1 MKRKYRWNYSR
12 HLLTLLRGLLIF
24 FCLVSTIEAA
34 QAQTTVRVADGY
46 PKFTGGNR
54 LVAYGEPL
62 TIAYRFTP
70 QGGPLTDAKVQ
81 LQLPNDVEVENPQV
95 TIGGIGITK
104 TQAGQTVTLSFNGA
118 IPKDHE
124 VEVQVDVKATGCI
137 TPGVVQFTVKVLSGT
152 DSKVSANLTA
162 NAARPVLQIGLPAGG
177 DNINFN
183 GIPTTPK
190 TVTTYLRTA
199 SADKAS
205 SAQVTYTVST
215 SEVTLSE
222 FKLNG
227 SPLTPTETNL
237 PDGKRTYT
245 LTFASPATMGGSM
258 IDNTNSKQ
266 ITFKAVGTPV
276 ICGYQKISAT
286 ARFPHN
292 GAACHTSSE
301 QQIMLAMGGSGSTP
315 AFSATSCQYVAANNS
330 SAATIAPKDVPKDGS
345 LTWVRTVFTNSSTA
359 AIRKFSV
366 DCRINGGL
374 SYYGCID
381 TSKIFVQ
388 NGNGPLKK
396 ISPLKRYTYGFNDRK
411 LKSSFTGMIDNFI
424 NMEVYE
430 MIPAGQTVTLYVAT
444 HNGNVFEEPTNERFR
459 WTGYGTPDCH
469 SLEVFIHSIEGFC
482 SKNTGKIKT
491 ETLPKVILPM
501 FTNQVSINS
510 QTCKGEQTFKRT
522 VPITLGQIDAAP
534 SVFTVTAPAWLSIED
549 LKITLNENGTGS
561 FPATVTFTP
570 TSHSSSKR
578 SFKITSS
585 ASISGATRGYL
596 HVTFKSPACV
606 APLTNRSDTIYYT
619 TDQLWGSTTLTKV
632 GYLKQGVSHICKS
645 EGIALDTFYLKRHE
659 NSVGYK
665 DTDNDGNPD
674 NGTQKLP
681 EADVNHKRF
690 ASEDEGSFHWRGK
703 VEGSPGDPDRYEY
716 LYLPIDGTA
725 AVARNT
731 VYGFIPNLS
740 SGHVEIKVNGANK
753 TNDATVDHT
762 VMTGN
767 KNYFMIRYPDKF
779 KPGDNIEI
787 RIDFTPAIRVNG
799 IYTITNAT
807 LTSYFKVSE
816 NALTNPFTEGKGS
829 DDIQVNG
836 INAHLVKPSS
846 ISTYGGNPIVVFESR
861 MPKTN
866 LLFDWEATM
875 VYLNGKFENEARYF
889 YYVKKVTYKL
899 PPGYTMEDQITVSKR
914 NDPSLG
920 TKTLTSEPGSTPS
933 ERTYDFSKLFQT
945 DNPAGTLTG
954 GKWRLWKD
962 QWYLDPKVT
971 LKINPSLVQHDTS
984 KVVITR
990 TFHNLR
996 TGQDEELHSTYW
1008 PLLIWNSKAN
1018 FTIDQPNTDIVSY
1031 GPYTTGPRLKL
1042 SNKTSAA
1049 LNNIWFYFKG
1059 KVKDVK
1065 LIANGIEHTGI
1076 NVTGTDGGCWVNVP
1090 NLPANNDMIYNPVYT
1105 SLVTE
1110 CPHSEVAVYA
1120 CSAFGST
1127 WTPTTTAP
1135 LDIDDEHIID
1145 KKIFRI
1151 ILSSSAKIDGTIT
1164 SNLNTVKAS
1173 PNDASNAYTVT
1184 AELSSNA
1191 SEGMV
1196 KNVEMEFKVPIGQVY
1211 VPGSAEI
1218 EYPIGTTNPLPSGST
1233 LESVLTNTFGPASDD
1248 STARS
1253 ARLKLNDTGL
1263 PALGNNVILP
1273 GASGNPPAV
1282 DTVKRTARIRMK
1294 FRALCSTQ
1302 IFDPIKY
1309 SGIVY
1314 GKNICGGNANGDGVS
1329 IVSQNIKPD
1338 INYDYDFEMQIAPQ
1352 SATSDHTSFAFNEGY
1367 TRDTLK
1373 LTIKR
1378 HYGSAQDMKSG
1389 DYLAVELPK
1398 ELDIDSFYIHYKG
1411 VSGSL
1416 SGLNKRDSIVGN
1428 TIVAGVR
1435 TLKLPFPISE
1445 YNIDATKGYNSVI
1458 HCFIPVIYTP
1468 DGQTRAGNPIDS
1480 IRSSIRSTVTFKGGC
1495 PDVPMKLGL
1504 KTQKVALFTA
1514 VEYPHIAWIGDT
1526 ARFQITSHGFDGKW
1540 YKEKTGGIVANT
1552 ENPWINIPTDTAMV
1566 GDTVF
1571 YFTPVINNTEYGNGN
1586 LRLPYR
1592 VRIWLRPWFI
1602 KNLDTMKY
1610 ICTDH
1615 DTLRVKAGG
1624 MDVSYRWYKDGDSI
1638 AGATD
1643 TFFVVTQPGKY
1654 HVMVKDT
1661 VTPPNIISSDTMNVY
1676 FREFPVITKDLKAPR
1691 RDCDRLSYVLEVG
1704 TQGHHLLYQWYRN
1717 GLPIPGAHQRSY
1729 RALAKDSSGFYRVT
1743 VKNICGDSISSRQ
1756 CYISFCDE
1764 KISGIGRRI
1773 ELIVPNTA
1781 ETTPPANGLIYVN
1794 SRQDFVFTIKA
1805 RKGYSVKYMTI
1816 TTDSPIWTEFSGGI
1830 QRTML
1835 SDSVVQVRIQTVTRD
1850 LKVTVSGITPLANTN
1865 ITEQPQ
1871 KAWAHK
1877 GKLYVETERNETV
1890 YIYTVTG
1897 QLYKREDAQAGLNV
1911 FDLESGY
1918 YIIRLASGYS
1928 GKVFIE

>member
-330 SAATIAPKDVPKDGS
+330 SAAPIAPKDVPKDGS

-690 ASEDEGSFHWRGK
+690 ASEDEGSFYWRGK

-889 YYVKKVTYKL
+889 
-899 PPGYTMEDQITVSKR
+899 
-914 NDPSLG
+914 
-920 TKTLTSEPGSTPS
+920 
-933 ERTYDFSKLFQT
+933 
-945 DNPAGTLTG
+945 
-954 GKWRLWKD
+954 
-962 QWYLDPKVT
+962 
-971 LKINPSLVQHDTS
+971 
-984 KVVITR
+984 
-990 TFHNLR
+990 
-996 TGQDEELHSTYW
+996 
-1008 PLLIWNSKAN
+1008 
-1018 FTIDQPNTDIVSY
+1018 FT
-1031 GPYTTGPRLKL
+1031 
-1042 SNKTSAA
+1042 
-1049 LNNIWFYFKG
+1049 
-1059 KVKDVK
+1059 
-1065 LIANGIEHTGI
+1065 
-1076 NVTGTDGGCWVNVP
+1076 
-1090 NLPANNDMIYNPVYT
+1090 
-1105 SLVTE
+1105 
-1110 CPHSEVAVYA
+1110 
-1120 CSAFGST
+1120 
-1127 WTPTTTAP
+1127 
-1135 LDIDDEHIID
+1135 
-1145 KKIFRI
+1145 
-1151 ILSSSAKIDGTIT
+1151 
-1164 SNLNTVKAS
+1164 
-1173 PNDASNAYTVT
+1173 
-1184 AELSSNA
+1184 
-1191 SEGMV
+1191 
-1196 KNVEMEFKVPIGQVY
+1196 
-1211 VPGSAEI
+1211 
-1218 EYPIGTTNPLPSGST
+1218 
-1233 LESVLTNTFGPASDD
+1233 
-1248 STARS
+1248 
-1253 ARLKLNDTGL
+1253 
-1263 PALGNNVILP
+1263 
-1273 GASGNPPAV
+1273 
-1282 DTVKRTARIRMK
+1282 
-1294 FRALCSTQ
+1294 
-1302 IFDPIKY
+1302 
-1309 SGIVY
+1309 
-1314 GKNICGGNANGDGVS
+1314 
-1329 IVSQNIKPD
+1329 
-1338 INYDYDFEMQIAPQ
+1338 
-1352 SATSDHTSFAFNEGY
+1352 
-1367 TRDTLK
+1367 
-1373 LTIKR
+1373 
-1378 HYGSAQDMKSG
+1378 
-1389 DYLAVELPK
+1389 
-1398 ELDIDSFYIHYKG
+1398 
-1411 VSGSL
+1411 
-1416 SGLNKRDSIVGN
+1416 
-1428 TIVAGVR
+1428 
-1435 TLKLPFPISE
+1435 
-1445 YNIDATKGYNSVI
+1445 
-1458 HCFIPVIYTP
+1458 
-1468 DGQTRAGNPIDS
+1468 
-1480 IRSSIRSTVTFKGGC
+1480 
-1495 PDVPMKLGL
+1495 
-1504 KTQKVALFTA
+1504 
-1514 VEYPHIAWIGDT
+1514 
-1526 ARFQITSHGFDGKW
+1526 
-1540 YKEKTGGIVANT
+1540 
-1552 ENPWINIPTDTAMV
+1552 
-1566 GDTVF
+1566 
-1571 YFTPVINNTEYGNGN
+1571 
-1586 LRLPYR
+1586 
-1592 VRIWLRPWFI
+1592 
-1602 KNLDTMKY
+1602 
-1610 ICTDH
+1610 
-1615 DTLRVKAGG
+1615 
-1624 MDVSYRWYKDGDSI
+1624 
-1638 AGATD
+1638 
-1643 TFFVVTQPGKY
+1643 
-1654 HVMVKDT
+1654 
-1661 VTPPNIISSDTMNVY
+1661 
-1676 FREFPVITKDLKAPR
+1676 
-1691 RDCDRLSYVLEVG
+1691 
-1704 TQGHHLLYQWYRN
+1704 
-1717 GLPIPGAHQRSY
+1717 
-1729 RALAKDSSGFYRVT
+1729 
-1743 VKNICGDSISSRQ
+1743 
-1756 CYISFCDE
+1756 
-1764 KISGIGRRI
+1764 
-1773 ELIVPNTA
+1773 
-1781 ETTPPANGLIYVN
+1781 
-1794 SRQDFVFTIKA
+1794 
-1805 RKGYSVKYMTI
+1805 
-1816 TTDSPIWTEFSGGI
+1816 
-1830 QRTML
+1830 
-1835 SDSVVQVRIQTVTRD
+1835 
-1850 LKVTVSGITPLANTN
+1850 
-1865 ITEQPQ
+1865 
-1871 KAWAHK
+1871 
-1877 GKLYVETERNETV
+1877 
-1890 YIYTVTG
+1890 
-1897 QLYKREDAQAGLNV
+1897 
-1911 FDLESGY
+1911 
-1918 YIIRLASGYS
+1918 
-1928 GKVFIE
+1928 

>member
-330 SAATIAPKDVPKDGS
+330 SAAPIAPKDVPKDGS

-866 LLFDWEATM
+866 LLFD
-875 VYLNGKFENEARYF
+875 
-889 YYVKKVTYKL
+889 
-899 PPGYTMEDQITVSKR
+899 
-914 NDPSLG
+914 
-920 TKTLTSEPGSTPS
+920 
-933 ERTYDFSKLFQT
+933 
-945 DNPAGTLTG
+945 
-954 GKWRLWKD
+954 
-962 QWYLDPKVT
+962 
-971 LKINPSLVQHDTS
+971 
-984 KVVITR
+984 
-990 TFHNLR
+990 
-996 TGQDEELHSTYW
+996 
-1008 PLLIWNSKAN
+1008 
-1018 FTIDQPNTDIVSY
+1018 
-1031 GPYTTGPRLKL
+1031 
-1042 SNKTSAA
+1042 
-1049 LNNIWFYFKG
+1049 
-1059 KVKDVK
+1059 
-1065 LIANGIEHTGI
+1065 
-1076 NVTGTDGGCWVNVP
+1076 
-1090 NLPANNDMIYNPVYT
+1090 
-1105 SLVTE
+1105 
-1110 CPHSEVAVYA
+1110 
-1120 CSAFGST
+1120 
-1127 WTPTTTAP
+1127 
-1135 LDIDDEHIID
+1135 
-1145 KKIFRI
+1145 
-1151 ILSSSAKIDGTIT
+1151 
-1164 SNLNTVKAS
+1164 
-1173 PNDASNAYTVT
+1173 
-1184 AELSSNA
+1184 
-1191 SEGMV
+1191 
-1196 KNVEMEFKVPIGQVY
+1196 
-1211 VPGSAEI
+1211 
-1218 EYPIGTTNPLPSGST
+1218 
-1233 LESVLTNTFGPASDD
+1233 
-1248 STARS
+1248 
-1253 ARLKLNDTGL
+1253 
-1263 PALGNNVILP
+1263 
-1273 GASGNPPAV
+1273 
-1282 DTVKRTARIRMK
+1282 
-1294 FRALCSTQ
+1294 
-1302 IFDPIKY
+1302 
-1309 SGIVY
+1309 
-1314 GKNICGGNANGDGVS
+1314 
-1329 IVSQNIKPD
+1329 
-1338 INYDYDFEMQIAPQ
+1338 
-1352 SATSDHTSFAFNEGY
+1352 
-1367 TRDTLK
+1367 
-1373 LTIKR
+1373 
-1378 HYGSAQDMKSG
+1378 
-1389 DYLAVELPK
+1389 
-1398 ELDIDSFYIHYKG
+1398 
-1411 VSGSL
+1411 
-1416 SGLNKRDSIVGN
+1416 
-1428 TIVAGVR
+1428 
-1435 TLKLPFPISE
+1435 
-1445 YNIDATKGYNSVI
+1445 
-1458 HCFIPVIYTP
+1458 
-1468 DGQTRAGNPIDS
+1468 
-1480 IRSSIRSTVTFKGGC
+1480 
-1495 PDVPMKLGL
+1495 
-1504 KTQKVALFTA
+1504 
-1514 VEYPHIAWIGDT
+1514 
-1526 ARFQITSHGFDGKW
+1526 
-1540 YKEKTGGIVANT
+1540 
-1552 ENPWINIPTDTAMV
+1552 
-1566 GDTVF
+1566 
-1571 YFTPVINNTEYGNGN
+1571 
-1586 LRLPYR
+1586 
-1592 VRIWLRPWFI
+1592 
-1602 KNLDTMKY
+1602 
-1610 ICTDH
+1610 
-1615 DTLRVKAGG
+1615 
-1624 MDVSYRWYKDGDSI
+1624 
-1638 AGATD
+1638 
-1643 TFFVVTQPGKY
+1643 
-1654 HVMVKDT
+1654 
-1661 VTPPNIISSDTMNVY
+1661 
-1676 FREFPVITKDLKAPR
+1676 
-1691 RDCDRLSYVLEVG
+1691 
-1704 TQGHHLLYQWYRN
+1704 
-1717 GLPIPGAHQRSY
+1717 
-1729 RALAKDSSGFYRVT
+1729 
-1743 VKNICGDSISSRQ
+1743 
-1756 CYISFCDE
+1756 
-1764 KISGIGRRI
+1764 
-1773 ELIVPNTA
+1773 
-1781 ETTPPANGLIYVN
+1781 
-1794 SRQDFVFTIKA
+1794 
-1805 RKGYSVKYMTI
+1805 
-1816 TTDSPIWTEFSGGI
+1816 
-1830 QRTML
+1830 
-1835 SDSVVQVRIQTVTRD
+1835 
-1850 LKVTVSGITPLANTN
+1850 
-1865 ITEQPQ
+1865 
-1871 KAWAHK
+1871 
-1877 GKLYVETERNETV
+1877 
-1890 YIYTVTG
+1890 
-1897 QLYKREDAQAGLNV
+1897 
-1911 FDLESGY
+1911 
-1918 YIIRLASGYS
+1918 
-1928 GKVFIE
+1928 

>member
-330 SAATIAPKDVPKDGS
+330 SAAPIAPKDVPKDGS

-396 ISPLKRYTYGFNDRK
+396 ISPLKRYTYSFNDRK

-731 VYGFIPNLS
+731 VTDLS
-740 SGHVEIKVNGANK
+740 
-753 TNDATVDHT
+753 
-762 VMTGN
+762 
-767 KNYFMIRYPDKF
+767 
-779 KPGDNIEI
+779 
-787 RIDFTPAIRVNG
+787 
-799 IYTITNAT
+799 
-807 LTSYFKVSE
+807 
-816 NALTNPFTEGKGS
+816 
-829 DDIQVNG
+829 
-836 INAHLVKPSS
+836 
-846 ISTYGGNPIVVFESR
+846 
-861 MPKTN
+861 
-866 LLFDWEATM
+866 
-875 VYLNGKFENEARYF
+875 
-889 YYVKKVTYKL
+889 
-899 PPGYTMEDQITVSKR
+899 
-914 NDPSLG
+914 
-920 TKTLTSEPGSTPS
+920 
-933 ERTYDFSKLFQT
+933 
-945 DNPAGTLTG
+945 
-954 GKWRLWKD
+954 
-962 QWYLDPKVT
+962 
-971 LKINPSLVQHDTS
+971 
-984 KVVITR
+984 
-990 TFHNLR
+990 
-996 TGQDEELHSTYW
+996 
-1008 PLLIWNSKAN
+1008 
-1018 FTIDQPNTDIVSY
+1018 
-1031 GPYTTGPRLKL
+1031 
-1042 SNKTSAA
+1042 
-1049 LNNIWFYFKG
+1049 
-1059 KVKDVK
+1059 
-1065 LIANGIEHTGI
+1065 
-1076 NVTGTDGGCWVNVP
+1076 
-1090 NLPANNDMIYNPVYT
+1090 
-1105 SLVTE
+1105 
-1110 CPHSEVAVYA
+1110 
-1120 CSAFGST
+1120 
-1127 WTPTTTAP
+1127 
-1135 LDIDDEHIID
+1135 
-1145 KKIFRI
+1145 
-1151 ILSSSAKIDGTIT
+1151 
-1164 SNLNTVKAS
+1164 
-1173 PNDASNAYTVT
+1173 
-1184 AELSSNA
+1184 
-1191 SEGMV
+1191 
-1196 KNVEMEFKVPIGQVY
+1196 
-1211 VPGSAEI
+1211 
-1218 EYPIGTTNPLPSGST
+1218 
-1233 LESVLTNTFGPASDD
+1233 
-1248 STARS
+1248 
-1253 ARLKLNDTGL
+1253 
-1263 PALGNNVILP
+1263 
-1273 GASGNPPAV
+1273 
-1282 DTVKRTARIRMK
+1282 
-1294 FRALCSTQ
+1294 
-1302 IFDPIKY
+1302 
-1309 SGIVY
+1309 
-1314 GKNICGGNANGDGVS
+1314 
-1329 IVSQNIKPD
+1329 
-1338 INYDYDFEMQIAPQ
+1338 
-1352 SATSDHTSFAFNEGY
+1352 
-1367 TRDTLK
+1367 
-1373 LTIKR
+1373 
-1378 HYGSAQDMKSG
+1378 
-1389 DYLAVELPK
+1389 
-1398 ELDIDSFYIHYKG
+1398 
-1411 VSGSL
+1411 
-1416 SGLNKRDSIVGN
+1416 
-1428 TIVAGVR
+1428 R
-1435 TLKLPFPISE
+1435 TL
-1445 YNIDATKGYNSVI
+1445 A
-1458 HCFIPVIYTP
+1458 
-1468 DGQTRAGNPIDS
+1468 A
-1480 IRSSIRSTVTFKGGC
+1480 
-1495 PDVPMKLGL
+1495 
-1504 KTQKVALFTA
+1504 
-1514 VEYPHIAWIGDT
+1514 
-1526 ARFQITSHGFDGKW
+1526 
-1540 YKEKTGGIVANT
+1540 
-1552 ENPWINIPTDTAMV
+1552 AM
-1566 GDTVF
+1566 
-1571 YFTPVINNTEYGNGN
+1571 
-1586 LRLPYR
+1586 
-1592 VRIWLRPWFI
+1592 
-1602 KNLDTMKY
+1602 
-1610 ICTDH
+1610 
-1615 DTLRVKAGG
+1615 
-1624 MDVSYRWYKDGDSI
+1624 
-1638 AGATD
+1638 
-1643 TFFVVTQPGKY
+1643 
-1654 HVMVKDT
+1654 
-1661 VTPPNIISSDTMNVY
+1661 
-1676 FREFPVITKDLKAPR
+1676 
-1691 RDCDRLSYVLEVG
+1691 
-1704 TQGHHLLYQWYRN
+1704 
-1717 GLPIPGAHQRSY
+1717 
-1729 RALAKDSSGFYRVT
+1729 
-1743 VKNICGDSISSRQ
+1743 SR
-1756 CYISFCDE
+1756 
-1764 KISGIGRRI
+1764 
-1773 ELIVPNTA
+1773 
-1781 ETTPPANGLIYVN
+1781 
-1794 SRQDFVFTIKA
+1794 
-1805 RKGYSVKYMTI
+1805 
-1816 TTDSPIWTEFSGGI
+1816 
-1830 QRTML
+1830 
-1835 SDSVVQVRIQTVTRD
+1835 
-1850 LKVTVSGITPLANTN
+1850 
-1865 ITEQPQ
+1865 
-1871 KAWAHK
+1871 
-1877 GKLYVETERNETV
+1877 
-1890 YIYTVTG
+1890 
-1897 QLYKREDAQAGLNV
+1897 
-1911 FDLESGY
+1911 
-1918 YIIRLASGYS
+1918 
-1928 GKVFIE
+1928 